1 MHLKE
6 MLNTTDFS
14 ILIKKTAYYSIW
26 SFQGKQKYASQYNL
40 SKVNMY
46 QIQYIFKSKKVHA
59 RVLVLLLR
67 FPSLLFSAHLI
78 NCVQLIN

>member
-6 MLNTTDFS
+6 MLNTTNFS

-26 SFQGKQKYASQYNL
+26 SFQGKQKYASQY
-40 SKVNMY
+40 
-46 QIQYIFKSKKVHA
+46 QIQYIFKRKKVHA

>member
-1 MHLKE
+1 
-6 MLNTTDFS
+6 
-14 ILIKKTAYYSIW
+14 
-26 SFQGKQKYASQYNL
+26 
-40 SKVNMY
+40 MY

-78 NCVQLIN
+78 NCAHLINLLTNFPAVDQKPKITQTFNAITVEYRF